1 MSPAWAHLLW
11 RSLPVVLVLAWFLAL
26 IGGFSFGGLLHLV
39 LLAAVGIFGYQRWSD
54 SLACSAPRSRSRRPS
69 CHEDG

>member
-1 MSPAWAHLLW
+1 VSPAWAHLLW

-39 LLAAVGIFGYQRWSD
+39 LLAAVAVFGYQLWSD
-54 SLACSAPRSRSRRPS
+54 SSA
-69 CHEDG
+69 